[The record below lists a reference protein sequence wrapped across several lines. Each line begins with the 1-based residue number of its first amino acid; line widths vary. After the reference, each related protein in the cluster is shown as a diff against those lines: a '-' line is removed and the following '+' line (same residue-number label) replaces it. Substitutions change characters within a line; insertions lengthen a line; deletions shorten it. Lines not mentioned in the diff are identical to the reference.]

1 MRLVSYDDGRV
12 GYLADRQVISLPVRT
27 MRDVIASWN
36 AGGLPVSGH
45 QEAIPLRDVRLRVP
59 VADPSKIIAAPVNY
73 RDHQAEMNVD
83 TQVGALGFFLKA
95 PSSLLDPGGTI
106 QLPYHDRR
114 FDQEGEL
121 ALVIGRT
128 ARQVSEQDALSCVFG
143 YTGLLDITM
152 RGGEDRSARK
162 SFDTFTPMGPVLV
175 TADEFGDPGEVEL
188 RCWVSGKLR
197 QKATT
202 RDLGLGRGA
211 AGVLRILGHDPLSGR
226 CDRYRYPGWRRAA
239 HGGRHHPPGAVW
251 TRARPGGPGRCR
263 RHDRV
268 TDLRPQPRT
277 SPAAGP
283 GARTSAVTTH
293 TEPAA
298 RLADGGGDGSQ
309 PGSWPRTGGNR
320 AIFSRSPRSMW
331 LRM

>member
-1 MRLVSYDDGRV
+1 MRLVSYNDHQV
-12 GYLADRQVISLPVRT
+12 GCLAGDQVIPLPART

-36 AGGLPVSGH
+36 AGQLPDPGH
-45 QEAIPLRDVRLRVP
+45 EDGIPLRDARLRVP

-128 ARQVSEQDALSCVFG
+128 ARRVTEKDALSCVFG

-152 RGGEDRSARK
+152 RGGEDRSTRK

-175 TADEFGDPGEVEL
+175 TADEFGDPDDVEL
-188 RCWVSGKLR
+188 RCWVSGELR
-197 QKATT
+197 QKAST
-202 RDLGLGRGA
+202 RDLIWDVARLVSYASSVATLYPGDVITTGTP
-211 AGVLRILGHDPLSGR
+211 AGVGPLTAGDTIRLELSRLGLDLTARVAADNTTASPTSGHNR
-226 CDRYRYPGWRRAA
+226 GPV
-239 HGGRHHPPGAVW
+239 PPSA
-251 TRARPGGPGRCR
+251 P
-263 RHDRV
+263 
-268 TDLRPQPRT
+268 PRK
-277 SPAAGP
+277 P
-283 GARTSAVTTH
+283 
-293 TEPAA
+293 
-298 RLADGGGDGSQ
+298 
-309 PGSWPRTGGNR
+309 
-320 AIFSRSPRSMW
+320 
-331 LRM
+331 